1 MINVNLARAH
11 KALEDALLLL
21 NEAYLFIDME
31 VDPETPQAAVLVRIE
46 FIERAVRTQA
56 LYVKTLGDVTPAG
69 AAAWAEQLN
78 LKSVPKG
85 DMAA

>member
-21 NEAYLFIDME
+21 NEAYLLIDLE
-31 VDPETPQAAVLVRIE
+31 VDPETPQSGVLVNIE

-56 LYVKTLGDVTPAG
+56 LRVQKMGDVTPAG
-69 AAAWAEQLN
+69 AVEWAEELK
-78 LKSVPKG
+78 LKSVPRG
-85 DMAA
+85 DIAA

>member
-11 KALEDALLLL
+11 QALEDALHLL

-78 LKSVPKG
+78 LQTIPLG
-85 DMAA
+85 DAA